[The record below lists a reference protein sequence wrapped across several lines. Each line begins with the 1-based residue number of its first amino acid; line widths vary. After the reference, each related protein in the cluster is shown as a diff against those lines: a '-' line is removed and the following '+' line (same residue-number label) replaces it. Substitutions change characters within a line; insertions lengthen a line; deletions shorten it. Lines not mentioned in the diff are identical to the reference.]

1 MGRKK
6 KVFEELEGYEY
17 TNIPFEGDTI
27 NFMDLDETKM
37 DTEHLFDDEDDD
49 GYIEPY
55 GWEN

>member
-6 KVFEELEGYEY
+6 KVTTEDEFGYVDPTY
-17 TNIPFEGDTI
+17 I
-27 NFMDLDETKM
+27 DLDETKM
-37 DTEHLFDDEDDD
+37 DTEYLFDDEDDD